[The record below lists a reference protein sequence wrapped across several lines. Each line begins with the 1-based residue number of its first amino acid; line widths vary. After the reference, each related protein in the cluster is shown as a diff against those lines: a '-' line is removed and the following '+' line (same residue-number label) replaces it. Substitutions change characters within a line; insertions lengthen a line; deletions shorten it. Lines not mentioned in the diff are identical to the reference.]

1 LASPCDV
8 KSIPLRTCST
18 KRNVV
23 IVADMGPWTH
33 VTHVSSLSLRAYLNN
48 IYDKG
53 MHVAA
58 KWTSKYYNDTHIYFV

>member
-1 LASPCDV
+1 MQRYVIL
-8 KSIPLRTCST
+8 LRTCST

-23 IVADMGPWTH
+23 IAADMEPRTR

-58 KWTSKYYNDTHIYFV
+58 KWTNKYHNDTHIYFM